1 MDYQDHFYQLLIT
14 DHGYLLRTYFFDF
27 AKVQDLL
34 PLRMLNH
41 NRRQLSRYFECY
53 HFFVS
58 PPPPPRLLFN
68 DDVLSCECY
77 ETIFWFFLRFCL
89 GRHAFMNKNYSFP
102 SSTDFSTH
110 SVGR

>member
-53 HFFVS
+53 HFLVS
-58 PPPPPRLLFN
+58 VPTMMFYRVNVMKLYF
-68 DDVLSCECY
+68 
-77 ETIFWFFLRFCL
+77 
-89 GRHAFMNKNYSFP
+89 GSF
-102 SSTDFSTH
+102 
-110 SVGR
+110 